1 MSIKRM
7 LIVGAVALAPV
18 AAHADADSEREAL
31 ARITNE
37 LERLSVMVADA
48 SKSADTST
56 RVQFRYDWL
65 GKDIEMVKRG
75 VEDHLDAPRQPRPV
89 EPLIG
94 DYRR

>member
-7 LIVGAVALAPV
+7 LMVGVVALAPL

-31 ARITNE
+31 ARISNE
-37 LERLSVMVADA
+37 LDRLSVMVAAA
-48 SKSADTST
+48 SKQSDTSA

-65 GKDIEMVKRG
+65 AKDIEMVKRG

-89 EPLIG
+89 EPLKG